1 MFTTRPSWILIAFA
15 KPSGSSPS
23 FPILS
28 TISLSLSL
36 VLTVQAHGFFKGM
49 SYPILAA
56 GALNSIYFGVYGGT
70 LRLLTDL
77 RSNNNGENGLKN
89 HAQRKDGTKDSGGTS
104 AAVKGARA
112 QTSKVDVFVA
122 GCAGGAAQLVVAC
135 PVDLVKIKLQT
146 QTGKM
151 RGPSTIAAFEPCH
164 FRNSNMNE
172 YDILFYKNL

>member
-89 HAQRKDGTKDSGGTS
+89 HAQWKDDTKDGGAS

-151 RGPSTIAAFEPCH
+151 RGPST
-164 FRNSNMNE
+164 NSS
-172 YDILFYKNL
+172 L